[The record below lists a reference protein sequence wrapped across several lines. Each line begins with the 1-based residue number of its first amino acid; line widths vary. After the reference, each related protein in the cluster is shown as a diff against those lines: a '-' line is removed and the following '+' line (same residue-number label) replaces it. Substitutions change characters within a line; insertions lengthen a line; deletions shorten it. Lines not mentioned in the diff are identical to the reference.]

1 MDLSAYLAIFLDES
15 RENLQQLNQ
24 HLLALEDNSA
34 DRSHLD
40 AIFRVA
46 HTLKGM
52 SATMGFQGIADLTH
66 KMEEL
71 LDHLRTGKG
80 DVSQGVLDT
89 LFQCLDALEAQV
101 DCAANGTEPEDV
113 SALVEQL
120 KSVISGATAP
130 AAAAEAP
137 ATATAVVAERPFSE
151 TETRMLD
158 EAVRTG
164 YSAFELL
171 VFLMPGCLMKSLRVT
186 LVMRALEPLGTVI
199 RTVPTVAEMEADAM
213 GDSFRLT
220 IISLEDEAGL
230 RAAVM
235 SVAEIAAVTLEP
247 VRHGETT
254 ATTAPSLLAEMVT
267 IAEGDKRII
276 SEAAKQ
282 GMAAHAI
289 EVGLQP
295 GTMLKSARAIMAV
308 RQVETRGELIRILP
322 SAEAI
327 EQEAFGD
334 SFAMLLLSPDPAA
347 DVARMLRALAEV
359 VTVEVQTID
368 PEPATSESPKAPA
381 TTAAPPTVAA
391 AVAEKTET
399 PAEAHGAP
407 AHGAPAN
414 GAAPGAKQKAMATI
428 RVDTEKLD
436 ELMNLM
442 GELVISRTRLNQLA
456 SQHQANEIMQAVQ
469 HLTTITT
476 DLQTVAMKLRMV
488 SIEHVF
494 NRFPRMVRDL
504 GRTLQKDIDLTVIG
518 QDTELDRSVI
528 DMIGDP
534 LVHLIR
540 NSADHGL
547 ESTEERLAKGKPAI
561 GHIRLEAKQ
570 EGGMVVVSVED
581 DGRGMDAAKIRQKAI
596 DKKVITPEQGAMMDE
611 WEALQLIFAAG
622 FSTRDV
628 ANEVSGRGV
637 GLDAVKELVNQMGG
651 MIELST
657 TVNQGSRFAIKLPLT
672 LAIMQ
677 ALLTRVQHETY
688 AIPLAAVEEAVSI
701 TSEQIKRVQN
711 RPVMVLRG
719 ETIPLIHLTD
729 RLDVPENGFGL
740 DEEMPVVI
748 VNSSSGSKQNQKT
761 GLVVTTLIGQEEIV
775 IKPLSRTVRT
785 SPYIAGAATLG
796 DGSIALILNT
806 PSIS

>member
-24 HLLALEDNSA
+24 HLLALEDTPGE
-34 DRSHLD
+34 RSHLD

-80 DVSQGVLDT
+80 EVSQAVLDT
-89 LFQCLDALEAQV
+89 LFLCLDSLESQV
-101 DCAANGTEPEDV
+101 DAAANGTEAGDV
-113 SALVEQL
+113 TALVDQL
-120 KSVISGATAP
+120 KAVISGTAGPAASAP
-130 AAAAEAP
+130 AAAAPGP
-137 ATATAVVAERPFSE
+137 AVAARPYSE
-151 TETRMLD
+151 TESLMLT
-158 EAVRTG
+158 EALQTG
-164 YSAFELL
+164 YGAYECLI
-171 VFLMPGCLMKSLRVT
+171 FLMPGCLMKSLRVT

-220 IISLEDEAGL
+220 IITLEEEANL
-230 RAAVM
+230 RTAIM
-235 SVAEIAAVTLEP
+235 GVAEIAAVTLEP
-247 VRHGETT
+247 ARAGET
-254 ATTAPSLLAEMVT
+254 AAGPSLLSEMLSL
-267 IAEGDKRII
+267 ADGDKRII
-276 SEAAKQ
+276 AEAAKQ
-282 GMAAHAI
+282 GLTAYAI
-289 EVGLQP
+289 EVGLEP

-308 RQVETRGELIRILP
+308 RQVEAHGELLRILP
-322 SAEAI
+322 AAEAI
-327 EQEAFGD
+327 EKEEFGD
-334 SFAMLLLSPDPAA
+334 RFAMLAITPDSAA
-347 DVARMLRALAEV
+347 ELTHMLKGLAEV
-359 VTVEVQTID
+359 ASVQVETIPVAAPAAPAAPTAAPALVTP
-368 PEPATSESPKAPA
+368 PEPREPAAP
-381 TTAAPPTVAA
+381 TTAAPAT
-391 AVAEKTET
+391 
-399 PAEAHGAP
+399 
-407 AHGAPAN
+407 N
-414 GAAPGAKQKAMATI
+414 GQAGGKQKAMATI

-456 SQHQANEIMQAVQ
+456 TQHEANEIMQAVQ

-504 GRTLQKDIDLTVIG
+504 GRTLQKEIDLTIIG

-547 ESTEERLAKGKPAI
+547 ESTEERIAKGKPAT
-561 GHIRLEAKQ
+561 GRIRLEAKQ

-581 DGRGMDAAKIRQKAI
+581 DGRGMEAAKIRQKAI
-596 DKKVITPEQGAMMDE
+596 DKKVITPEQGALMDD
-611 WEALQLIFAAG
+611 WDALQLIFAAG

-651 MIELST
+651 LIELST
-657 TVNQGSRFAIKLPLT
+657 TPGQGSRFAIKLPLT

-677 ALLTRVQHETY
+677 ALLTKVEQETY

-701 TSEQIKRVQN
+701 TNEQIKRVQN

-729 RLDVPENGFGL
+729 RLDVPLHPAETD

-748 VNSSSGSKQNQKT
+748 VNNSSGNKQNQKT
-761 GLVVTTLIGQEEIV
+761 GLVVSTLIGQEEIV